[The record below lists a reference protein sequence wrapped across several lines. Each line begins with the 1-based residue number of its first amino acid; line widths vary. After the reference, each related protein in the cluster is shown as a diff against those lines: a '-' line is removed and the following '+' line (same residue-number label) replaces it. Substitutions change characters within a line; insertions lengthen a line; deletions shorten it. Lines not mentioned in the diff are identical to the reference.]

1 MKNFKVVQGGYREPQ
16 KSRLTASRYL
26 EAQVRL
32 LERFQNSGEELNAHE
47 ELKKVAF
54 LAVKGK
60 VKSGDEVT
68 FENAEQ
74 MCSEYGL
81 IFTLLSKI
89 TIRELMQMFPISKIY
104 DGKKYGVKDYFYTRD
119 ILRQKELDE
128 PIGNEA
134 FELLSEYENDDIRLL
149 CVGYMMALGKIH
161 VLQGGKDPLDEFLSE
176 QGIASYSYYENEGIM
191 INQETGEISK
201 VQKPAPRIPKYMK
214 VIDGGLK

>member
-89 TIRELMQMFPISKIY
+89 TIREIMQMFPISKIY

-134 FELLSEYENDDIRLL
+134 FELLSE
-149 CVGYMMALGKIH
+149 
-161 VLQGGKDPLDEFLSE
+161 
-176 QGIASYSYYENEGIM
+176 
-191 INQETGEISK
+191 
-201 VQKPAPRIPKYMK
+201 
-214 VIDGGLK
+214 